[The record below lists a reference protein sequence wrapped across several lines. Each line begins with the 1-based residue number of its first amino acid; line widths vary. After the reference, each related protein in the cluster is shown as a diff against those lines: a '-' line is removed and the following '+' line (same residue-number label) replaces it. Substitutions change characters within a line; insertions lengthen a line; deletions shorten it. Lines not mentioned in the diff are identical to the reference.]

1 MVYMELDTFWAT
13 NISLRPISVE
23 RNMTTITVT
32 GTVYGSI
39 DQFTA
44 VWNVA
49 SSCVTCDY
57 DTSPT
62 ITASL
67 TVWGQTFNYSGGYN
81 VIQNSHDAGFMQPY
95 GAFDIFYIN
104 ITVTPGKFAMNN
116 FVNTFGGEMPGQ
128 INQPMTYVVNPLTDN
143 IDRGGIGGSFSYG
156 NLKGYLSPQSIVVTN
171 PDWVFAHAP
180 GPIAG
185 SGAPVLLLFA
195 LGLVVLARLRNS
207 QTLQR
212 G

>member
-1 MVYMELDTFWAT
+1 
-13 NISLRPISVE
+13 
-23 RNMTTITVT
+23 MTTITVT

-57 DTSPT
+57 DNNPI

-81 VIQNSHDAGFMQPY
+81 VIYNYHDSSFMKPY
-95 GAFDIFYIN
+95 GGFDAFYIN
-104 ITVTPGKFAMNN
+104 ITVTPSQFAMNN

-143 IDRGGIGGSFSYG
+143 IDRNGIGGSFSYG
-156 NLKGYLSPQSIVVTN
+156 NLRGYLSPQSIVVTN
-171 PDWVFAHAP
+171 PDWVFAHVP
-180 GPIAG
+180 GPIVG
-185 SGAPVLLLFA
+185 SDVPALLLFA
-195 LGLVVLARLRNS
+195 LGLAVWAKLRNS
-207 QTLQR
+207 QTSQ
-212 G
+212 